1 MKKQRKLSKS
11 QAKRE
16 GQIDRWAR
24 HRSDI
29 CIVLYFKGGKKRCAR
44 RVPKSP
50 ICRVRQ
56 GQTKDEG
63 TRHESQVGYGN
74 LREGESVPTCSSA
87 NDLPMLVCV
96 EKANPPV
103 YAVEW
108 MTISVE
114 AGANG

>member
-1 MKKQRKLSKS
+1 MFQTSNLPGQFRDRQGTKRKVEAWDSL
-11 QAKRE
+11 
-16 GQIDRWAR
+16 
-24 HRSDI
+24 
-29 CIVLYFKGGKKRCAR
+29 GGKFA
-44 RVPKSP
+44 
-50 ICRVRQ
+50 
-56 GQTKDEG
+56 
-63 TRHESQVGYGN
+63 
-74 LREGESVPTCSSA
+74 TCSSA